1 MRVVFAVTCATAIMG
16 GTVYAQQTPASD
28 QDYLKRVATAAP
40 PQIVEQ
46 ATVVRMD
53 GSTMQTLTHLV
64 DADERYLQR
73 LTTPT
78 VPSREDADT
87 RPLADLR
94 TEMREHGDRW
104 AGMLDALDRDDLHAA
119 VIGKSDYPDT
129 DPAEGMLLV
138 QAIQHGNDHR
148 TQICSTLGALGLD
161 VPDLDAWEYW
171 ATQRR

>member
-1 MRVVFAVTCATAIMG
+1 MTT
-16 GTVYAQQTPASD
+16 ASD
-28 QDYLKRVATAAP
+28 VLRAMFGHHLWATTRL
-40 PQIVEQ
+40 IDSLEQ
-46 ATVVRMD
+46 LDPEHLDARIDGTY

-78 VPSREDADT
+78 LASSEDAGA

-94 TEMREHGDRW
+94 KEMQEHGDRW
-104 AGMLDALDRDDLHAA
+104 TGMLDALDRGALHAA
-119 VIGKSDYPDT
+119 VLGKSDYPDT

-138 QAIQHGNDHR
+138 QSIHHGNDHR

-161 VPDLDAWEYW
+161 VPDLDGWEYW
-171 ATQRR
+171 ASERR

>member
-1 MRVVFAVTCATAIMG
+1 MTTPSDVLRAMFGHHVWATTRLIDALERLDPVHLDARIE
-16 GTVYAQQTPASD
+16 GTY
-28 QDYLKRVATAAP
+28 
-40 PQIVEQ
+40 
-46 ATVVRMD
+46 

-73 LTTPT
+73 LTTP
-78 VPSREDADT
+78 VLASGAGGGI
-87 RPLADLR
+87 RPLADVR
-94 TEMREHGDRW
+94 KEIQDHGDRW
-104 AGMLDALDRDDLHAA
+104 AEMLDALDRGDLHAA

-161 VPDLDAWEYW
+161 VPDLDGWVYCASE
-171 ATQRR
+171 RR

>member
-1 MRVVFAVTCATAIMG
+1 MTTTSDVLRAMFAHHLWATERLIDALEGLGPEPLDARID
-16 GTVYAQQTPASD
+16 GTY
-28 QDYLKRVATAAP
+28 
-40 PQIVEQ
+40 
-46 ATVVRMD
+46 

-104 AGMLDALDRDDLHAA
+104 AGMLDALDRGDLHAA

-129 DPAEGMLLV
+129 EPAEGMLLV

-148 TQICSTLGALGLD
+148 TQICSTLGASGLD

-171 ATQRR
+171 AIQRR

>member
-1 MRVVFAVTCATAIMG
+1 MTTPSDVLRAMFGHHLWATTGLIDALEQLDPVHLDARID
-16 GTVYAQQTPASD
+16 GTY
-28 QDYLKRVATAAP
+28 
-40 PQIVEQ
+40 
-46 ATVVRMD
+46 

-73 LTTPT
+73 LTAPT
-78 VPSREDADT
+78 LASSADGGT

-94 TEMREHGDRW
+94 KEMQEHGDRW
-104 AGMLDALDRDDLHAA
+104 AGMLDGLDRGDLHAA

-148 TQICSTLGALGLD
+148 TQICSTLGALGLE
-161 VPDLDAWEYW
+161 VPDLDGWEYW
-171 ATQRR
+171 ASERR

>member
-1 MRVVFAVTCATAIMG
+1 MTTPSDVLRAMFEHHVWATTRLIDALEQLDLVQLDARID
-16 GTVYAQQTPASD
+16 GTY
-28 QDYLKRVATAAP
+28 
-40 PQIVEQ
+40 
-46 ATVVRMD
+46 

-78 VPSREDADT
+78 LASSEDPDT
-87 RPLADLR
+87 RPLADLQK
-94 TEMREHGDRW
+94 EMREHGDRW
-104 AGMLDALDRDDLHAA
+104 AGMLDALDRGALHAA

-161 VPDLDAWEYW
+161 VPDVDAWEYW
-171 ATQRR
+171 ASERR

>member
-1 MRVVFAVTCATAIMG
+1 VTTPSDVLRAMFEHHVWATTRLIDALEELDPAHLDARID
-16 GTVYAQQTPASD
+16 GTY
-28 QDYLKRVATAAP
+28 
-40 PQIVEQ
+40 
-46 ATVVRMD
+46 

-73 LTTPT
+73 LTTPVLAST
-78 VPSREDADT
+78 EDT
-87 RPLADLR
+87 ESRPLADLR
-94 TEMREHGDRW
+94 KEMREHGDRW
-104 AGMLDALDRDDLHAA
+104 AGMLEALDRGDLHAA

-171 ATQRR
+171 ASERR